1 MTKSYDVIVIGN
13 DLSSLV
19 ATELVSRSGKKTL
32 LIKEGKVPDVYSE
45 SGYTFNL
52 DTSIPA
58 GLGTLDTVVHPYLE
72 NDLYQMNRAALKML
86 NPGLQIITPSHR
98 VDVGREREGLIRDIE
113 REFPGSSSR
122 MNELYD
128 AAETTALVFSRFTLE
143 NPFLCI
149 PWRSLK
155 TMTRFLKAF
164 IPLRREHLK
173 FVRRLEGLDDTLICL
188 LDAQASGLSDRVH
201 RCGDGYLTPATPY
214 FLNLPLKGLFYCAG
228 GKHLIAESLTER
240 FLRQGAECTSGC
252 EIAGIDVDDGYCR
265 VAWAAEGSVGE
276 SLGER
281 LIVSSKW
288 KKLCDCLLNNRKGRR
303 FSQRLNRRRTKA
315 FYPFTVHMGVFDK
328 GIPERLAEYAVI
340 LCKETGEF
348 RIQEVIFLEL
358 SQRGDTGRAP
368 EGRRALSAT
377 RYIEEPPERL
387 GDEDLRRVAA
397 DLLGDLEV
405 FFPFLREN
413 VDYLDTEKCLT
424 LSRSCGELTG
434 CKIPAERNIL
444 SVLDCLPNRTPF
456 ENVFLTGDELLGMGF
471 IGEVLSGINAAS
483 LAGASPAA
491 GGRDGKRNDD

>member
-13 DLSSLV
+13 DLGSLV
-19 ATELVSRSGKKTL
+19 ATELLSRSGKKTL

-52 DTSIPA
+52 DPSIPA
-58 GLGTLDTVVHPYLE
+58 GLGTLDVAVHPYLE

-98 VDVGREREGLIRDIE
+98 VDVFRERDDLIRDME
-113 REFPGSSSR
+113 REFPGRSPQ

-128 AAETTALVFSRFTLE
+128 AAERTALVFSRFTLE
-143 NPFLCI
+143 NPSLCI

-155 TMTRFLKAF
+155 TMTHFARAL
-164 IPLRREHLK
+164 LHLHREHLK
-173 FVRRLEGLDDTLICL
+173 FVRRLEGLDDNLVCL
-188 LDAQASGLSDRVH
+188 LDAQASGLSGMVH
-201 RCGDGYLTPATPY
+201 SCGDGSMTPATPY
-214 FLNLPLKGLFYCAG
+214 FLSLPLKGLFYCAG
-228 GKHLIAESLTER
+228 GKHLIAGSLEER
-240 FLRQGAECTSGC
+240 FLRQGGECISGC
-252 EIAGIDVDDGYCR
+252 EVTGIDVEGGHR
-265 VAWAAEGSVGE
+265 RIAWAAEGIIGE
-276 SLGER
+276 SLGES
-281 LIVSSKW
+281 LIVSYKW
-288 KKLCDCLLNNRKGRR
+288 KKLFDCLLNNRKGRR
-303 FSQRLNRRRTKA
+303 FSQRLNRRRAKA

-340 LCKETGEF
+340 LGKETGEF
-348 RIQEVIFLEL
+348 RIQEVIYLEL

-377 RYIEEPPERL
+377 RYIDEPPERL

-397 DLLGDLEV
+397 GLLGDLEV
-405 FFPFLREN
+405 FFPFLKEN
-413 VDYLDTEKCLT
+413 VDYLDTEKCLAI
-424 LSRSCGELTG
+424 SRSCGELTG
-434 CKIPAERNIL
+434 CKIPAERSML

-491 GGRDGKRNDD
+491 GGRDGKRNED